1 MWQSTGNNEIIGEII
16 TTATPEITEGLYKL
30 LCGEKITTYVDTS
43 VIYPEVQKNP
53 YSIYSF
59 LLVAG
64 YLKVAAIYPQNDGNF
79 MCDVAIPNKEI
90 IFVYEKEVLNRTN
103 QNSVSVSISQAIFSG
118 DTKKLQSLL
127 ENFMLQSISS
137 RDGANEAFYHG
148 MMLGLCAVLGNRYQ
162 VRSNRESGRRRFD
175 VQLAP
180 LVSGIPG
187 FLFEFKHTNDEHVYL
202 DVLADSALRQID
214 EKKYDAELRSAGIN
228 SVIKIGIAFRGKNA
242 VVKRK

>member
-43 VIYPEVQKNP
+43 VIYPQVQKNP

-137 RDGANEAFYHG
+137 MDGANEAFYHG

-187 FLFEFKHTNDEHVYL
+187 FLFEFKHTNDEHVDL